1 MHDIRG
7 AFGISCESDET
18 LLCFAGWISAQASS
32 GGNRA
37 FGGASGTRRALAWYP
52 EKGTDTNVTVI
63 ITNVVRCS
71 PAYFLALL
79 REFD

>member
-1 MHDIRG
+1 MRE
-7 AFGISCESDET
+7 CEA

-37 FGGASGTRRALAWYP
+37 FGGAPGTRRALAWYP

-71 PAYFLALL
+71 LACLLVLL
-79 REFD
+79 RDFD

>member
-1 MHDIRG
+1 MHDLRG
-7 AFGISCESDET
+7 AFGASCGSDKT

-32 GGNRA
+32 GGTRA
-37 FGGASGTRRALAWYP
+37 FGGAPGTRRALAWYP

-71 PAYFLALL
+71 PAYLLALL
-79 REFD
+79 CDFD